1 MQNRP
6 MKSATALTSLPW
18 QKEIECQA
26 ATLGPWSSK
35 RRSLRQTSLNSWK
48 AFDGSSQKPSNHR
61 SKYHPPSPQNS
72 IIWPCCLHSAPPPFW
87 ASALRYSSVKPLT
100 RPGPDLLLFYAFD
113 LTIRK
118 YHLPLPSSALLIF
131 DQQNSIP
138 LALDNLTYYLPFP
151 PPFILSYISRK
162 GLPITTLAIEKRS
175 IKRNINAN
183 IDTLLL
189 GFGSAKGRNH
199 NTVAT
204 GSSSETPLFLFCEP
218 EGTSSLGH
226 HSIRT
231 GKKPMEE

>member
-1 MQNRP
+1 MAKGDWMSGCHFGP
-6 MKSATALTSLPW
+6 LVF
-18 QKEIECQA
+18 QKEKPE
-26 ATLGPWSSK
+26 TDKLEFLKSFWWF
-35 RRSLRQTSLNSWK
+35 L
-48 AFDGSSQKPSNHR
+48 QKPSNHR

-87 ASALRYSSVKPLT
+87 ASALRYRSVKPLT
-100 RPGPDLLLFYAFD
+100 RPGPDPLLFYAFD

-118 YHLPLPSSALLIF
+118 YHLSLPSSALLIS

-162 GLPITTLAIEKRS
+162 ALPITVLAIEKRS
-175 IKRNINAN
+175 INAN

-199 NTVAT
+199 NIVAT

-218 EGTSSLGH
+218 EGASSLGH

-231 GKKPMEE
+231 GKKPM